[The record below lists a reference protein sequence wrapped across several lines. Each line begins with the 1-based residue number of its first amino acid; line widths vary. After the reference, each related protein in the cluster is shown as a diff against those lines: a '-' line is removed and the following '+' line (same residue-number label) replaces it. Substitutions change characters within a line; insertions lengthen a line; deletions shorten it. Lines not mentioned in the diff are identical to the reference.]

1 MASYFI
7 SYDLRNEGDY
17 QPITDELEKFNAI
30 RVLESCWRFKRYST
44 DAKAL
49 EKYFSNFI
57 NSGDGLIVSQIAE
70 INGLTQ
76 FASQGLL
83 G

>member
-57 NSGDGLIVSQIAE
+57 NITCISENMHWNYCLAFIG
-70 INGLTQ
+70 N
-76 FASQGLL
+76 
-83 G
+83 